1 MPTYF
6 LGNAHTTNFRP
17 SEEKIHCYQPC
28 GLKSEIGLSFP
39 YIETPKETVLKKN
52 KIFCRCLIYII
63 NISPQRL
70 VFLLGRKNL
79 ERLGSANFIIELL
92 LVIKGIAWYSQKVS
106 KKYLYILFSSS
117 IKAILGLLFF
127 A

>member
-28 GLKSEIGLSFP
+28 GLKSEIGLYFP
-39 YIETPKETVLKKN
+39 YIETPKETVLKKQ
-52 KIFCRCLIYII
+52 KKLSIYI
-63 NISPQRL
+63 STQRL

-79 ERLGSANFIIELL
+79 ERLGSA
-92 LVIKGIAWYSQKVS
+92 K
-106 KKYLYILFSSS
+106 
-117 IKAILGLLFF
+117 
-127 A
+127 